1 MTVSSRSISSISCL
15 MGNARRRVQC
25 GIGTHL
31 LRFPYPS
38 IPSASTQRASSARMA
53 MCWGQARSQAPQ
65 PTHPLA
71 RLWPCSAFVC
81 VGAYMCATCLINKLS
96 PGDLNQR
103 PFPGPSSH
111 SVAPCVWFLP
121 TPSSGTSIGQGNRCG
136 LFAWGR
142 TGSKSSFGAV
152 PKGALAAKRVSVQWL
167 HSKRR
172 PLLDI
177 QPNSVVK
184 TTELTARHESVWL

>member
-1 MTVSSRSISSISCL
+1 MRDRHPAMALPPSLNPQRLHATGELGVDGDVRGAGSL
-15 MGNARRRVQC
+15 A
-25 GIGTHL
+25 GT
-31 LRFPYPS
+31 
-38 IPSASTQRASSARMA
+38 A
-53 MCWGQARSQAPQ
+53 
-65 PTHPLA
+65 PTHSLA

-152 PKGALAAKRVSVQWL
+152 PKSALAAKRVSVQWL

-172 PLLDI
+172 QLLDI
-177 QPNSVVK
+177 QPDSVVK